1 VLEDGAMPIDNF
13 VIQPYPLWCLRSS
26 PQPEVALV
34 LGWVH
39 DSYNVLRPVVRS
51 LSNVDE
57 PPAVEAG
64 PYRLVTAEAEA
75 KATRIHLESERTED

>member
-1 VLEDGAMPIDNF
+1 MQIDNF
-13 VIQPYPLWCLRSS
+13 ALQPYPLWCLRSS

-51 LSNVDE
+51 LANVDE
-57 PPAVEAG
+57 PPTVEAG
-64 PYRLVTAEAEA
+64 PYGLITSEAEA
-75 KATRIHLESERTED
+75 KATRDHVESERTEN